1 MRNRSSERT
10 GAPPNVFDNSE
21 ASGAAMN
28 SSTARQPTLG
38 PLQVPLPQS
47 PKPPPDTLVSDTQ
60 GDFGSRSHAAKVD
73 PAPSYHD
80 AGADSDTNMFDA
92 ESSSGDDY
100 GPGGP
105 PKDNLLSKLPNM
117 FRLLDLYQE
126 IGSGGLV
133 EKMIIDQHS
142 LHCLLNKMSSGSYEL
157 PWKINFKHLDQLAI
171 KPIGVYGCKPEIVK
185 FLRGVDC
192 LDEGTE
198 AILSATATSVSGL
211 RSGLY
216 IVLPCASVGQDSP
229 TRSAYVVYWPED
241 TTWEDKAISSVRRN
255 RVTFM
260 RYLSKLTDQTIALVS
275 TQQAEAIVWQAG
287 ARNKDAPVGAAEST
301 DESRMNFF
309 EVATFDESEEDV
321 IALPG
326 FTIHPESR
334 DIPRIND
341 ALRVEL
347 VSGEEKAG
355 LMVSTYEPASHS
367 KDKFDKTMN
376 PMALRS
382 MIESKR
388 WPCVLWSK
396 ILPDQLLVLGEY
408 GLRTVY
414 PKQFFEYDERM
425 NAEKRARDHDH
436 KEEIKGIESQI
447 NEDKPLLRAFLTR
460 TIQNLFYEI
469 YPSVYGEASQ
479 ETDPT
484 KDALLCEQYPD
495 LKYASNEIKSKYNL
509 AVVGDDTFKNLKQAW
524 CITRDYLSSGPTPS
538 KSSQK
543 EFVCKVLTGLEENS
557 SKGKATTKGKGF
569 WRTVMDLIPGLPK
582 SYNENQAPKDP
593 EFIAALDTLLQAYPT
608 VSELTSRITNSIQA
622 YHATLG
628 RSIVKDSMGR
638 ITKRE
643 RDRRLDVSGQLHAE
657 RIRSQSYATL
667 LTLHEQLKAAMPS
680 SADVSQA
687 TRIDSIEPEA
697 RFAWGKGFR
706 VCGME
711 IRKLEPQTRV
721 SIFPLELTEH
731 DIQQC
736 RSNESHIPNP
746 KIGSKQRFEFA
757 LPEGHTVEFLQLV
770 QDKCL
775 VITSEPEK
783 YHIYLENSIHIR
795 HAVSNRTS
803 KRQLA
808 HDRLGGK
815 PVFAFDQS
823 TRLLAVLHGSE
834 DPQLI
839 TYSFDEQFS
848 TLASRGS
855 ALALKEWYDTQVHIE
870 KICFLSGSEEICL
883 IDSSGLARILSLVT
897 RHFRPASLTITG
909 QIVDVFS
916 APDGSCIFVSVTI
929 DEPAPS
935 RHKLLAFHTASFGSN
950 EDGISPAILPPSDVR
965 RVVTSFEGRNRIHV
979 LSFSTER
986 KTMASTALQVKQKVT
1001 EFSFRS
1007 NNSQSASTTTET
1019 INNCLLDCHMEVWTR
1034 FPVIP
1039 AVLRSTLMLSHGRES
1054 RKLIFASQGKLDE
1067 ADSYFAR
1074 MITKFEQ
1081 TTRKPMDGSLSMI
1094 SVTASPASPQALIQD
1109 FACSRFLLGSF
1120 VVELLCLIPLHLA
1133 ITRDNR
1139 FIPLKDGVWDPV
1151 HESSLLGA
1159 DVPTII
1165 ERLSLGWY
1173 ESLFQ
1178 SYMATKP
1185 VRVVSSMGEQSVG
1198 KSYCLNHFADTS
1210 FAGSAMRTTEGV
1222 WLSCTP
1228 TEDYLLVSLDFEG
1241 VHSIERSAQEDA
1253 LLVLFNTAISNLVL
1267 FRNNFAL
1274 SRDIAGLFT
1283 SFQSSAM
1290 VLDPQAN
1297 PGLFNVGPL
1306 LVPVFGLHL
1315 LRLAVKST
1323 LAIII
1328 KDVTDSDSKDIVKE
1342 FSLKFQRIVQREQQ
1356 QNFISRL
1363 HRGRIQIIPWPVIN
1377 SPSFYTLFHH
1387 LRRYLD
1393 KQPVTHPA
1401 GGVFLHNLKTLMA
1414 KIKASDWGSLDQNLA
1429 THRVLQLTERLQD
1442 ALSRGRAEQG
1452 IDSWGPLKN
1461 LDTDEDLPSM
1471 ELDVVFF
1478 VPDVSG
1484 NGGLEDEST
1493 IVQLLRDLV
1502 AHYNPSIGSRHALGD
1517 AEYVDRLQQQLFQ
1530 VLDRRLEHVRY
1541 WIEKNVQRFPA
1552 TNQDIRNIHGK
1563 FDNLALVMRTAVR
1576 LCLSTCAECHFQCIL
1591 PSRHT
1596 GPHDCTTGHRCEHL
1610 CEVAED
1616 HASPVSC
1623 GLL

>member
-10 GAPPNVFDNSE
+10 GAPPNVFDDPHAQGTIVNS
-21 ASGAAMN
+21 ASN
-28 SSTARQPTLG
+28 RQSAVEPS
-38 PLQVPLPQS
+38 QAPLPQS
-47 PKPPPDTLVSDTQ
+47 SKPPPDTFANNS
-60 GDFGSRSHAAKVD
+60 GSRSQAAKSD
-73 PAPSYHD
+73 PVSGD
-80 AGADSDTNMFDA
+80 QNAGVDSDVDMFDA
-92 ESSSGDDY
+92 ESSLGDDY
-100 GPGGP
+100 GAGGP
-105 PKDNLLSKLPNM
+105 PKGDLLSKLPNI

-142 LHCLLNKMSSGSYEL
+142 LYRLLNAMSPGSYEL
-157 PWKINFKHLDQLAI
+157 PWKINFKHLDQ
-171 KPIGVYGCKPEIVK
+171 IVK
-185 FLRGVDC
+185 FLQGVNF
-192 LDEGTE
+192 LDKESE
-198 AILSATATSVSGL
+198 ALLSATASSASGL

-216 IVLPCASVGQDSP
+216 IVLPLNNGGQDDS
-229 TRSAYVVYWPED
+229 TRSAYIVYWPED

-275 TQQAEAIVWQAG
+275 TQQAEVIVWQAG
-287 ARNKDAPVGAAEST
+287 ARNKDAPVGAAESS

-309 EVATFDESEEDV
+309 EVAMFDKSEEDV
-321 IALPG
+321 IASPG

-334 DIPRIND
+334 DIPRIDD

-347 VSGEEKAG
+347 LSGEEKAG
-355 LMVSTYEPASHS
+355 LMVSTHEPAHYS
-367 KDKFDKTMN
+367 KATFNRTMTS
-376 PMALRS
+376 MALRS
-382 MIESKR
+382 TIESKNV
-388 WPCVLWSK
+388 PCVLWSK
-396 ILPDQLLVLGEY
+396 IAPEHLLVLGEH
-408 GLRTVY
+408 GLRTIY
-414 PKQFFEYDERM
+414 PKPFFEYEERM
-425 NAEKRARDHDH
+425 RAEKRSRDHGH
-436 KEEIKGIESQI
+436 QEEKKSIESQI
-447 NEDKPLLRAFLTR
+447 DADKPRLKEFITR
-460 TIQNLFYEI
+460 TIQALLHKI
-469 YPSVYGEASQ
+469 YPLYVHDEAPQ
-479 ETDPT
+479 ETGST
-484 KDALLCEQYPD
+484 EDALLCEHYPD
-495 LKYASNEIKSKYNL
+495 LRYLPNEIKSKYNL
-509 AVVGDDTFKNLKQAW
+509 AVIEDHTFKNLKQAW
-524 CITRDYLSSGPTPS
+524 CITRDFLTQELTPS
-538 KSSQK
+538 KSDQK
-543 EFVCKVLTGLEENS
+543 EFIRKILAGLEADPSKEKGTS
-557 SKGKATTKGKGF
+557 KSKGFFRALLE
-569 WRTVMDLIPGLPK
+569 LIPGLPK
-582 SYNENQAPKDP
+582 SYSETQDLKDP
-593 EFIAALDTLLQAYPT
+593 EFVAALDTLLHIYPT
-608 VSELTSRITNSIQA
+608 VSELTARIVNSIET
-622 YHATLG
+622 YHATLAKSILKES
-628 RSIVKDSMGR
+628 RSRVI
-638 ITKRE
+638 KRE
-643 RDRRLDVSGQLHAE
+643 QERRLETLSQLQAGRASEQSHAALS
-657 RIRSQSYATL
+657 I
-667 LTLHEQLKAAMPS
+667 LHEQLKEAMPP
-680 SADVSQA
+680 DVSRA
-687 TRIDSIEPEA
+687 TRIDSIELA
-697 RFAWGKGFR
+697 RSSWGSKSFHVRG
-706 VCGME
+706 VDV
-711 IRKLEPQTRV
+711 KHVEPQTRI

-736 RSNESHIPNP
+736 RSNELHVPAP
-746 KIGSKQRFEFA
+746 RIGSKQRFEFA

-770 QDKCL
+770 RDKCL
-775 VITSEPEK
+775 VIISGPEK
-783 YHIYLENSIHIR
+783 YQIYLEDSIRIGHVIG
-795 HAVSNRTS
+795 NRTS

-808 HDRLGGK
+808 HDRLGGN
-815 PVFAFDQS
+815 PTFAFDQS
-823 TRLLAVLHGSE
+823 TRLLAVFHGSK
-834 DPQLI
+834 DPKLI

-855 ALALKEWYDTQVHIE
+855 AFSLKEWYDTQVHID
-870 KICFLSGSEEICL
+870 KMCFVSGSEEICL
-883 IDSSGLARILSLVT
+883 INSTGHARILSLVT

-909 QIVDVFS
+909 HIVDVFS
-916 APDGSCIFVSVTI
+916 APDGSCIFVTVTT
-929 DEPAPS
+929 DNSAPS
-935 RHKLLAFHTASFGSN
+935 QQKLLAFHTASFGLN
-950 EDGISPAILPPSDVR
+950 EDGINPTVLPPSDVR

-986 KTMASTALQVKQKVT
+986 KAMVSTALQVKQKIT

-1007 NNSQSASTTTET
+1007 NKSQSTSTIAET
-1019 INNCLLDCHMEVWTR
+1019 VNSCLLDCHMEVWTR
-1034 FPVIP
+1034 FPVVP
-1039 AVLRSTLMLSHGRES
+1039 AVLRSTLVLSHGREP
-1054 RKLIFASQGKLDE
+1054 RRLIFASQGKLDE

-1081 TTRKPMDGSLSMI
+1081 TTRKPMDGPLSTI
-1094 SVTASPASPQALIQD
+1094 SVAASSASPRALVQD
-1109 FACSRFLLGSF
+1109 FACSKFLLGGF

-1173 ESLFQ
+1173 ESLLQ

-1198 KSYCLNHFADTS
+1198 KSYCLNHFVDTS

-1253 LLVLFNTAISNLVL
+1253 LLVLFNTTISNLVL

-1297 PGLFNVGPL
+1297 PGLFN
-1306 LVPVFGLHL
+1306 
-1315 LRLAVKST
+1315 ST

-1342 FSLKFQRIVQREQQ
+1342 FSLKFQRI
-1356 QNFISRL
+1356 
-1363 HRGRIQIIPWPVIN
+1363 
-1377 SPSFYTLFHH
+1377 H

-1401 GGVFLHNLKTLMA
+1401 GGIFLHNLKTLMA
-1414 KIKASDWGSLDQNLA
+1414 KIKASDWENLA
-1429 THRVLQLTERLQD
+1429 THRALQLIERLQA

-1452 IDSWGPLKN
+1452 IESWGPLKN

-1471 ELDVVFF
+1471 EQDVIFF

-1484 NGGLEDEST
+1484 NSNLEDEST
-1493 IVQLLRDLV
+1493 IAQLLGDLV
-1502 AHYNPSIGSRHALGD
+1502 GHYGPSIGSRHALGD

-1530 VLDRRLEHVRY
+1530 VLDQRLAHVRH

-1576 LCLSTCAECHFQCIL
+1576 VCSSTCAECHFQCIL
-1591 PSRHT
+1591 PSRHA

-1610 CEVAED
+1610 CEVAEG
-1616 HASPVSC
+1616 HTSPVSC
-1623 GLL
+1623 GLLAGHSAQHM